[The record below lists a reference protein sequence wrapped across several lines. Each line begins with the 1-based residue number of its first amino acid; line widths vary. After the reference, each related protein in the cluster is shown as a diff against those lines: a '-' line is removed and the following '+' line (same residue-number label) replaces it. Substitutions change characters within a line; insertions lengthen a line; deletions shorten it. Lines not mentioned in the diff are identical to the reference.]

1 MVAERRANGS
11 RFLEAGTGWPV
22 VLLHAFPLNADMWR
36 PQLERVPSGWH
47 FIAPDLRGSTVEEM
61 ASAVLKLLDALHID
75 GAVIGGLSMGGY
87 VTFALYRLEPAR
99 LHGMMLADTRAT
111 ADTAEARAQR
121 ERLIALVRDKGSA
134 AIAEEMLP
142 KLLGKTTLRE
152 RHDLQTEVRDMA
164 ASVPPQD
171 IEAALTAMLR
181 RPDSTPLL
189 DRISFATLVICGDE
203 DAATPLAEVEQ
214 LHQHIPR
221 SRFVV
226 LQGAGHLSNLE
237 KPDEFS
243 LVLTDF
249 LVANI

>member
-1 MVAERRANGS
+1 MLAERRVNGT
-11 RFLEAGTGWPV
+11 RYLEAGTGWPV
-22 VLLHAFPLNADMWR
+22 VLLHAFPMTADMWR
-36 PQLERVPSGWH
+36 PQLERVPADWH
-47 FIAPDLRGSTVEEM
+47 YIAPDLHGSTVDDM
-61 ASAVLKLLDALHID
+61 ASGVLKLLDSLHID
-75 GAVIGGLSMGGY
+75 GAVVGGLSMGGY
-87 VTFALYRLEPAR
+87 VTLALYRIEPER

-111 ADTAEARAQR
+111 ADTPEARAQR
-121 ERLIALVRDKGSA
+121 ERLIALVREKGSA
-134 AIAEEMLP
+134 AIVEEMLP
-142 KLLGKTTLRE
+142 KLLGKTALQE
-152 RHDLQTEVRDMA
+152 RDDLQTLVREIA
-164 ASVPPQD
+164 GGVPPQD
-171 IEAALTAMLR
+171 VEAALTAMLR

-226 LQGAGHLSNLE
+226 LHGAGHLSNLE

-243 LVLTDF
+243 LALSDF

>member
-1 MVAERRANGS
+1 MLAERRTNGA
-11 RFLEAGTGWPV
+11 RYLEAGTGWPV
-22 VLLHAFPLNADMWR
+22 VLLHAFPMNADMWR

-47 FIAPDLRGSTVEEM
+47 FIAPDLHGSTVEEM
-61 ASAVLKLLDALHID
+61 ASTVLKLLDSLHID

-87 VTFALYRLEPAR
+87 VTLALYRIEPER
-99 LHGMMLADTRAT
+99 LHGMILADTRAT
-111 ADTAEARAQR
+111 ADTPEARAQR

-134 AIAEEMLP
+134 AIADEMLP
-142 KLLGKTTLRE
+142 KLLGKTALQE
-152 RHDLQTEVRDMA
+152 RHDLQQLVRQIGG
-164 ASVPPQD
+164 SLPPQEV
-171 IEAALTAMLR
+171 EAALIAMMR

-203 DAATPLAEVEQ
+203 DAATPLTEVEQ
-214 LHQHIPR
+214 LHAHIPR

-243 LVLTDF
+243 LALADF